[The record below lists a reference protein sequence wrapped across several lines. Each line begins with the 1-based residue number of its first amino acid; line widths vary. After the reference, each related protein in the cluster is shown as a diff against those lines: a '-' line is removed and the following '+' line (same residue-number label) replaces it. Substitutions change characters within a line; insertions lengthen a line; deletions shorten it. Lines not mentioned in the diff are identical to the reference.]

1 MSRQWKVPVTEGSVL
16 PVFSVK
22 TQNCYFFPM
31 KYNLTSFKNYKLEKV
46 NYYYGWFK
54 YSMDKRIWK
63 RSSQEWT
70 LSSSENNSWKKFRPA
85 RDLTPW
91 PLQYR
96 WSALPTELLT
106 YMIFIYLQSFIWI
119 QFVSGFIYY
128 TFLVPKYSIPLA
140 IWKAYETKSLIV
152 KKGPE
157 WLSVCCWYSD
167 GLLSLRNCRRFPC
180 GANSTTT
187 NRGPETHVS
196 KGLNH
201 SFKDI
206 TYAVDEYLLGL
217 GVVLLRCECMLIL
230 IRDSGRLLIFI

>member
-1 MSRQWKVPVTEGSVL
+1 
-16 PVFSVK
+16 
-22 TQNCYFFPM
+22 
-31 KYNLTSFKNYKLEKV
+31 
-46 NYYYGWFK
+46 
-54 YSMDKRIWK
+54 MDKRIWK

-70 LSSSENNSWKKFRPA
+70 LSSSENTSWKKFRPA

-152 KKGPE
+152 KEGPE